1 MSLTLLLDLDDTLL
15 QNDIDVFLPHYL
27 KALSVHLSDRF
38 DGEELVRKLLAA
50 TRQMVHNTNPRF
62 TAEEAF
68 DQSFYPA
75 LNTTKEDLSTAL
87 LGFYSQVFPTLQWL
101 TQPKPAAQDLVKAA
115 FDRGYQV
122 VIATNPLF
130 PTTAIHQRLEW
141 AGLSPRN
148 YPFTLITT
156 YENMHFTKPSIAYY
170 AEILGQLGWP
180 DQPAVMVGNSLS
192 DDIQPAAALGLPTYY
207 LTATPARENG
217 DGRMNAHGALD
228 GVLPWLAEVE
238 DAQHNVPVIR
248 TPAALLGVLRSTP
261 AAFDSITRGYHSR
274 DDWSYRPAAGEW
286 SATEIACHLRDVD
299 AEVNLPRYERITRG
313 ENPFLP
319 GVNSDLWANER
330 GYAQRDGSAAL
341 REFMQARQD
350 ILRLLEALDESGWN
364 QPARHAIFG
373 PTTLLELVSFTT
385 THDRNHLQQLW
396 CNPLV

>member
-27 KALSVHLSDRF
+27 KALSLHLSDRF
-38 DGEELVRKLLAA
+38 NGDLLIHKLLAA
-50 TRQMVHNTNPRF
+50 TQQMVQNRDPRF

-68 DQSFYPA
+68 DRVFYPA
-75 LNTTKEDLSTAL
+75 LNTTKQELNTAL
-87 LGFYSQVFPTLQWL
+87 TRFYGEVFPTLQSL
-101 TQPKPAAQDLVKAA
+101 TRPRPAAQDLVKAA
-115 FDRGYQV
+115 FDRGYRV
-122 VIATNPLF
+122 VVATNPLF

-141 AGLSPRN
+141 AGLSPRE
-148 YPFTLITT
+148 YPFALITT
-156 YENMHFTKPSIAYY
+156 YETMHFTKPSLAYY

-192 DDIQPAAALGLPTYY
+192 DDIQPAAALGLPAYH
-207 LTATPARENG
+207 LTGTTTRNNG
-217 DGRMNAHGALD
+217 DASSYVEGELE
-228 GVLPWLAEVE
+228 GVLPWLEEIAAG
-238 DAQHNVPVIR
+238 AQNVPVIK
-248 TPAALLGVLRSTP
+248 TPSALMSVLRSTP
-261 AAFDSITRGYHSR
+261 AAFDTITRAYPTP
-274 DDWSYRPAAGEW
+274 DDWSYRPAPREW

-299 AEVNLPRYERITRG
+299 AEVNLPRFQTISRG

-330 GYAQRDGSAAL
+330 GYAQSDGPVAL
-341 REFMQARQD
+341 KQFMQARER
-350 ILRLLEALDESGWN
+350 ILQLLEGLDESGWN

-396 CNPLV
+396 CNPRV

>member
-38 DGEELVRKLLAA
+38 DGDELVRKLLAA
-50 TRQMVHNTNPRF
+50 TRQMVYNTNPRF

-68 DQSFYPA
+68 DRSFYPA
-75 LNTTKEDLSTAL
+75 LNTTKEDLSAAL

-141 AGLSPRN
+141 AGLSPRD
-148 YPFTLITT
+148 YPFALITT
-156 YENMHFTKPSIAYY
+156 YETMHFTKPSIAYY

-192 DDIQPAAALGLPTYY
+192 DDIQPAAALGLPTYH
-207 LTATPARENG
+207 LTTTPARENG
-217 DGRMNAHGALD
+217 DGRMNAQGALEEI
-228 GVLPWLAEVE
+228 LPWLAEIE

-261 AAFDSITRGYHSR
+261 AAFDSITRGYHSP

-299 AEVNLPRYERITRG
+299 AEVNLPRYERIIRG

-330 GYAQRDGSAAL
+330 DYAQRDGSAAL
-341 REFMQARQD
+341 REFMQARED

>member
-38 DGEELVRKLLAA
+38 DGDELVYKLLAA
-50 TRQMVHNTNPRF
+50 TRQMVHNTNPRY

-68 DQSFYPA
+68 DQVFYPA
-75 LNTTKEDLSTAL
+75 LNTSKQNLNTAL
-87 LGFYSQVFPTLQWL
+87 TSFYGEVFPTLQGL
-101 TQPKPAAQDLVKAA
+101 TRPKPAAQALVKAA
-115 FDRGYQV
+115 FERGYQV
-122 VIATNPLF
+122 VVATNPLF
-130 PTTAIHQRLEW
+130 PATAIHQRLEW
-141 AGLSPRN
+141 AGLSPRE
-148 YPFTLITT
+148 YPFALITT

-192 DDIQPAAALGLPTYY
+192 DDIQPAVALGLPTYY
-207 LTATPARENG
+207 LTGAPARRNG
-217 DGRMNAHGALD
+217 DARL
-228 GVLPWLAEVE
+228 
-238 DAQHNVPVIR
+238 DAQGDLANVLAWLDDVAAELQNVPVIR

-261 AAFDSITRGYHSR
+261 AAFDSITRGYHWQ
-274 DDWSYRPAAGEW
+274 DDWSFRPALGEW

-299 AEVNLPRYERITRG
+299 AEVNLPRFQTISRG

-330 GYAQRDGSAAL
+330 GYAQSDGATAL
-341 REFMQARQD
+341 KQFMQAREQ
-350 ILRLLEALDESGWN
+350 ILQLLEGLDEHGWN

-396 CNPLV
+396 CNPRG

>member
-38 DGEELVRKLLAA
+38 DGDELVYKLLAA
-50 TRQMVHNTNPRF
+50 TRQMVHNTNPRY

-75 LNTTKEDLSTAL
+75 LNTTKQDLSATL
-87 LGFYSQVFPTLQWL
+87 MDFYSQVFPTLQGL
-101 TQPKPAAQDLVKAA
+101 TQPKQAAQDLVKAA

-122 VIATNPLF
+122 VVATNPLF
-130 PTTAIHQRLEW
+130 PSTAIHQRLEW
-141 AGLSPRN
+141 AGLSPRD
-148 YPFTLITT
+148 YPFALITT
-156 YENMHFTKPSIAYY
+156 YESMHFTKPSIAYY

-180 DQPAVMVGNSLS
+180 DQPAVMVGNSLP
-192 DDIQPAAALGLPTYY
+192 DDIRPASALGLPTYY
-207 LTATPARENG
+207 LTSAPARESGNARL
-217 DGRMNAHGALD
+217 DGQGALD
-228 GVLPWLAEVE
+228 GVLPWLDEV
-238 DAQHNVPVIR
+238 AAAHHNVPVIR
-248 TPAALLGVLRSTP
+248 TLAALVGVLRSTP
-261 AAFDSITRGYHSR
+261 AAFDSITRGYRSR
-274 DDWSYRPAAGEW
+274 DDWGYRPAVGEW

-299 AEVNLPRYERITRG
+299 AEVNLPRFERISRG

-330 GYAQRDGSAAL
+330 AYAQSDGLAAL
-341 REFMQARQD
+341 RQFMQARED
-350 ILRLLEALDESGWN
+350 ILRLLEGLDESGWN

-396 CNPLV
+396 CNPRV